1 MTAGASALVAH
12 ALRSIYTE
20 SGPGGS
26 ELEKDRQA
34 LFERLRKEIDSPRVI
49 DAMERV
55 PREAFVPPE
64 LAERA
69 YEDNPHPIGEGQTI
83 SQPFIVA
90 LMLAA
95 LEVRRSDE
103 VLEVGAGSG
112 YQAALLAELARKV
125 VTTERLQALADMA
138 RRNLE
143 RQGYDN
149 VKVVH
154 TSSGIGWRPEAPY
167 DAIVVAAAAPRLPTE
182 LWDQLADR
190 GRIVCPVGP
199 PDKQQLL
206 KIVRSGD
213 SRSVQSLG
221 GCQFVPLIGAGAWPE
236 YASSNGTSIYSARED
251 IH

>member
-1 MTAGASALVAH
+1 M
-12 ALRSIYTE
+12 
-20 SGPGGS
+20 
-26 ELEKDRQA
+26 
-34 LFERLRKEIDSPRVI
+34 FERLRKEIDSARVI

-55 PREAFVPPE
+55 PREAFLPPE
-64 LAERA
+64 LIERA
-69 YEDNPHPIGEGQTI
+69 YQDNPHPIGEGQTI

-125 VTTERLQALADMA
+125 VTTERLQTLADMA
-138 RRNLE
+138 RRNVE
-143 RQGYDN
+143 RLGYDS
-149 VKVVH
+149 VRVVH
-154 TSSGIGWRPEAPY
+154 TSTGIGWPPEAPY
-167 DAIVVAAAAPRLPTE
+167 DAIVVAAAAPRIPNE

-190 GRIVCPVGP
+190 GRLVCPVGP
-199 PDKQQLL
+199 PDKQELL

-221 GCQFVPLIGAGAWPE
+221 GCHFVPLIGAGAWPE
-236 YASSNGTSIYSARED
+236 HTSTNGSSSLATRRDYL
-251 IH
+251 

>member
-1 MTAGASALVAH
+1 MLGASALVAR
-12 ALRSIYTE
+12 ATPPNYTYE
-20 SGPGGS
+20 HSGGA

-34 LFERLRKEIDSPRVI
+34 LFDRLRKEIDSPRVI

-55 PREAFVPPE
+55 PREAFVSPE
-64 LAERA
+64 LAGRA

-95 LEVRRSDE
+95 LEVRRTDD

-125 VTTERLQALADMA
+125 VTTERIQALAETA

-149 VKVVH
+149 VTVVH
-154 TSSGIGWRPEAPY
+154 TSTGIGWRPEAPY
-167 DAIVVAAAAPRLPTE
+167 DAIVVAAAAPRLPAE

-190 GRIVCPVGP
+190 GRLVCPVGP

-236 YASSNGTSIYSARED
+236 YDSTNGTSIYSAREE